1 MYSAATA
8 ASSTAPSTSTA
19 PTPDPSREAEAVELT
34 EEERQTVAEYVH
46 ELKQKAAAAD
56 ASPFSLTR
64 SRLRLPDK
72 VRRVAMNELLEA
84 KLAEIPSD
92 DEVTDFIKRLESSP
106 DLTKLDDS
114 SYITYADFMRIHRDL
129 PSTLRSFVK
138 PATLFAKCAFDED
151 ASGRVNIDVLVQ
163 FVYRKTAFF
172 RNRVALSFYD
182 AELKGALTQQQFLEY
197 YDNEIVPAVDALA
210 YLDDRFKQ
218 YYDIVVR
225 SKFFVFLDPM
235 RQGRIRIA
243 DILASGF
250 IDEAFG
256 LQANPDDSETELV
269 ASFKLLDVTGLSF
282 LTADTFRAF
291 NHAPTVS
298 TDGTLTAAFIDRYFE
313 MQGVLTGSPV
323 MTFEDYVEFLLMFQ
337 NLTDPVSLA
346 FFFRLL
352 DLNED
357 GYISEFELRYFYTD
371 LRTAYDRYLQTDGAM
386 PCFEDTRDQLFDMV
400 APREPYR
407 ATLQDLIE
415 SKQGHHFVLTL
426 ISHVEFYRY
435 ENRES
440 QEADDEDDN
449 NNDLDSVMPVHD
461 TFLLDVSPESPEAD
475 VISV

>member
-1 MYSAATA
+1 
-8 ASSTAPSTSTA
+8 
-19 PTPDPSREAEAVELT
+19 
-34 EEERQTVAEYVH
+34 
-46 ELKQKAAAAD
+46 K
-56 ASPFSLTR
+56 
-64 SRLRLPDK
+64 
-72 VRRVAMNELLEA
+72 
-84 KLAEIPSD
+84 
-92 DEVTDFIKRLESSP
+92 
-106 DLTKLDDS
+106 
-114 SYITYADFMRIHRDL
+114 IHSDL
-129 PSTLRSFVK
+129 PATLRSFVK

-182 AELKGALTQQQFLEY
+182 TELKGALTQQQFHEY

-210 YLDDRFKQ
+210 DLHDGFKQ

-243 DILASGF
+243 DILASGL
-250 IDEAFG
+250 IDQAFQ
-256 LQANPDDSETELV
+256 LQANPDDNDNWFLPLKTQELIS
-269 ASFKLLDVTGLSF
+269 SFKLLDAKGVSF

-291 NHAPTVS
+291 NHAQAVS
-298 TDGTLTAAFIDRYFE
+298 SDGTLTSAFVDRYFE

-323 MTFEDYVEFLLMFQ
+323 MTFEDYVQFLLMFQ
-337 NLTDPVSLA
+337 NMTDPVSLA

-357 GYISEFELRYFYTD
+357 GYITEFELRYFYTD
-371 LRTAYDRYLQTDGAM
+371 LRTAYDSYLQTDGAM

-461 TFLLDVSPESPEAD
+461 TFLLDVSPESPEAT
-475 VISV
+475 